1 MKRTDICDLFYIIT
15 CLKIYYF
22 SINHNKTRTKSNR
35 TSNSPRCL
43 PVAVLS
49 YVYNQ
54 AYLDRHTDSTDS
66 SIIIA
71 NKGKFFTVSL
81 NSTSLRRMGNG
92 GLAPQNPQAWHWVV
106 PRDNCFPT
114 FRDTL
119 VVCNRRDFSYGV
131 ADSYFRRTEHL

>member
-1 MKRTDICDLFYIIT
+1 LFYIIA

-81 NSTSLRRMGNG
+81 SSTSLRRMGNG

-106 PRDNCFPT
+106 SRDNWFPT

-119 VVCNRRDFSYGV
+119 VDLQSSRLLIRR
-131 ADSYFRRTEHL
+131 RRFIFQKKRTFIIFVYKM